1 MLNLEGILE
10 VEEYLSSTC
19 VFVRIGL
26 TRKLK
31 LKLKGGFFM
40 K

>member
-19 VFVRIGL
+19 VFVRIL
-26 TRKLK
+26 RLK
-31 LKLKGGFFM
+31 LEGGFFM